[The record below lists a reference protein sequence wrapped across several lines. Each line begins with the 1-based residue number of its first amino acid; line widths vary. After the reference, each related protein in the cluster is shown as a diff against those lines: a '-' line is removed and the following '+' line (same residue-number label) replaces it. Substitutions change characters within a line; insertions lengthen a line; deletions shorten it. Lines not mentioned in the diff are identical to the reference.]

1 MRGFG
6 SAPPLAKSDPSNHSR
21 SAIAVR
27 RGESGDT
34 IALII
39 TVALQGGRNT
49 AKSRFHS
56 AGFSGFNIALQNKL
70 HCNKT
75 TLQRTDGKVREG
87 LRLLGC

>member
-27 RGESGDT
+27 RGKSGDS
-34 IALII
+34 IALIV
-39 TVALQGGRNT
+39 TVALQGARNT
-49 AKSRFHS
+49 AKSRFRPNS
-56 AGFSGFNIALQNKL
+56 VVSTIALQNKL

-75 TLQRTDGKVREG
+75 IFAKDGRVREG
-87 LRLLGC
+87 LRLVGW